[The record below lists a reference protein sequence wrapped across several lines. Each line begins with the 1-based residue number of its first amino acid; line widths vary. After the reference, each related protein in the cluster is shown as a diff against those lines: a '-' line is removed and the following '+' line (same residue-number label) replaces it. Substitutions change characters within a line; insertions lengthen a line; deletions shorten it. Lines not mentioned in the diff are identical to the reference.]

1 MNKAWHIILGSAS
14 PRRKELLAE
23 LDLTFEV
30 DARTNFEER
39 IPEGLSCEEIPR
51 YLAEGKSRGF
61 HRPLEP
67 DELLITADTLV
78 FLGTE
83 ALGKPRDREDAVRM
97 LRELSGKA
105 HTVTTGVCI
114 RTGSP
119 LSHDSLNFHGHP
131 GSPLSSDSP
140 GCPDF
145 SGLSGAPGL
154 SGSPAMESFTDTSL
168 VYFAELTDADIAY
181 YVDRY
186 QPYDKAGAYG
196 IQEWIGAAAITRIEG
211 SYYNVMGLPTAPLWS
226 HLKKYLHK

>member
-1 MNKAWHIILGSAS
+1 MNKGWHIILGSAS

-119 LSHDSLNFHGHP
+119 LSP
-131 GSPLSSDSP
+131 DSP

-154 SGSPAMESFTDTSL
+154 SGSPSMESFTDTSL
-168 VYFAELTDADIAY
+168 VHFAELTDADIAY

-186 QPYDKAGAYG
+186 KPYDKAGAYG

>member
-1 MNKAWHIILGSAS
+1 MGKDWHIILGSAS

-23 LDLTFEV
+23 LDVTFEV

-39 IPEGLSCEEIPR
+39 IPEGLACEEIPR
-51 YLAEGKSRGF
+51 YLAEGKSLGF
-61 HRPLEP
+61 HRPLAP

-97 LRELSGKA
+97 LRELSGQA

-119 LSHDSLNFHGHP
+119 A
-131 GSPLSSDSP
+131 GSTGNL
-140 GCPDF
+140 
-145 SGLSGAPGL
+145 
-154 SGSPAMESFTDTSL
+154 PAMESFTDSSL
-168 VYFAELTDADIAY
+168 VHFAELTDADIAY

-186 QPYDKAGAYG
+186 KPYDKAGAYG

-211 SYYNVMGLPTAPLWS
+211 SYYNVMGLPTAALWT
-226 HLKKYLHK
+226 HLKKYL

>member
-1 MNKAWHIILGSAS
+1 MDKGWHIILGSAS

-119 LSHDSLNFHGHP
+119 LSSDSLNFHGHP
-131 GSPLSSDSP
+131 GSPLSHGSSCASDAL
-140 GCPDF
+140 DA
-145 SGLSGAPGL
+145 SGLSGA
-154 SGSPAMESFTDTSL
+154 PAMESFTDSSL
-168 VYFAELTDADIAY
+168 VHFAELTDADIAY

-186 QPYDKAGAYG
+186 KPYDKAGAYG

-211 SYYNVMGLPTAPLWS
+211 SYYNVMGLPTAPLWH
-226 HLKKYLHK
+226 HLKKYLHPTR

>member
-1 MNKAWHIILGSAS
+1 MKKGWHIILGSAS

-23 LDLTFEV
+23 LDVPFEV
-30 DARTNFEER
+30 DARTSFEEN
-39 IPEGLSCEEIPR
+39 IPEGLACEEIPR
-51 YLAEGKSRGF
+51 YLAEGKSLGF
-61 HRPLEP
+61 HRPLAP

-114 RTGSP
+114 RKK
-119 LSHDSLNFHGHP
+119 D
-131 GSPLSSDSP
+131 
-140 GCPDF
+140 
-145 SGLSGAPGL
+145 
-154 SGSPAMESFTDTSL
+154 AMESFIDSSR
-168 VYFAELTDADIAY
+168 VHFAELTDADIAY

-186 QPYDKAGAYG
+186 KPYDKAGAYG

-211 SYYNVMGLPTAPLWS
+211 SYYNVMGLPTAALWT
-226 HLKKYLHK
+226 HLKKYLQTSL

>member
-1 MNKAWHIILGSAS
+1 MDKAWHIILGSAS

-61 HRPLEP
+61 HRPLAP

-83 ALGKPRDREDAVRM
+83 ALGKPRDREDALRM

-114 RTGSP
+114 RTKE
-119 LSHDSLNFHGHP
+119 
-131 GSPLSSDSP
+131 
-140 GCPDF
+140 
-145 SGLSGAPGL
+145 
-154 SGSPAMESFTDTSL
+154 AMESFTDTSL
-168 VYFAELTDADIAY
+168 VHFAELTDADIAY

-186 QPYDKAGAYG
+186 KPYDKAGAYG

-211 SYYNVMGLPTAPLWS
+211 SYYNVMGLPTAPLWH
-226 HLKKYLHK
+226 HLKKYVQR

>member
-1 MNKAWHIILGSAS
+1 MNKGWHIILGSAS

-30 DARTNFEER
+30 DARTDFEER

-61 HRPLEP
+61 HRPLKP

-83 ALGKPRDREDAVRM
+83 ALGKPRDHEDAVRM

-119 LSHDSLNFHGHP
+119 LSSDFP
-131 GSPLSSDSP
+131 GSPDS
-140 GCPDF
+140 

-154 SGSPAMESFTDTSL
+154 SGSPSMESFTDTSR
-168 VYFAELTDADIAY
+168 VHFAELTDADIAY

-186 QPYDKAGAYG
+186 KPYDKAGAYG
-196 IQEWIGAAAITRIEG
+196 IQEWIGAAAITHIEG
-211 SYYNVMGLPTAPLWS
+211 SYYNVMGLPTAPLWH
-226 HLKKYLHK
+226 HLKKYLQTSL

>member
-119 LSHDSLNFHGHP
+119 HST
-131 GSPLSSDSP
+131 DSP
-140 GCPDF
+140 GCPD
-145 SGLSGAPGL
+145 
-154 SGSPAMESFTDTSL
+154 
-168 VYFAELTDADIAY
+168 
-181 YVDRY
+181 
-186 QPYDKAGAYG
+186 
-196 IQEWIGAAAITRIEG
+196 
-211 SYYNVMGLPTAPLWS
+211 
-226 HLKKYLHK
+226 

>member
-1 MNKAWHIILGSAS
+1 MDKGWHIILGSAS

-61 HRPLEP
+61 HRPLAP

-83 ALGKPRDREDAVRM
+83 ALGKPRDREDALRM

-114 RTGSP
+114 RT
-119 LSHDSLNFHGHP
+119 

-154 SGSPAMESFTDTSL
+154 SGSPSMESFTDTSL
-168 VYFAELTDADIAY
+168 VHFAELTDADIAY

-186 QPYDKAGAYG
+186 KPYDKAGAYG

-211 SYYNVMGLPTAPLWS
+211 SYYNVMGLPTAALWH
-226 HLKKYLHK
+226 HLKKYLHR

>member
-1 MNKAWHIILGSAS
+1 MGKDWHIILGSAS

-23 LDLTFEV
+23 LDVTFEV

-39 IPEGLSCEEIPR
+39 IPEGLACEEIPR
-51 YLAEGKSRGF
+51 YLAEGKSLGF
-61 HRPLEP
+61 HRPLAP

-97 LRELSGKA
+97 LRELSGQA

-119 LSHDSLNFHGHP
+119 A
-131 GSPLSSDSP
+131 
-140 GCPDF
+140 
-145 SGLSGAPGL
+145 GAP
-154 SGSPAMESFTDTSL
+154 SCAAASSRVIDQPSAVASSCVIAGSTDNLPAMESFTDSSL
-168 VYFAELTDADIAY
+168 VHFAELTDADIAY

-186 QPYDKAGAYG
+186 KPYDKAGAYG

-211 SYYNVMGLPTAPLWS
+211 SYYNVMGLPTAALWA
-226 HLKKYLHK
+226 HLKKYLQTSR

>member
-1 MNKAWHIILGSAS
+1 MNKGWHIILGSAS

-30 DARTNFEER
+30 DARTSFEEN
-39 IPEGLSCEEIPR
+39 IPEGFACEEIPR
-51 YLAEGKSRGF
+51 YRAEGKSLGF
-61 HRPLEP
+61 HRPLAP

-119 LSHDSLNFHGHP
+119 LSHDSSCASGAL
-131 GSPLSSDSP
+131 DA
-140 GCPDF
+140 
-145 SGLSGAPGL
+145 SGLSGA
-154 SGSPAMESFTDTSL
+154 PAMESFTDTSL
-168 VYFAELTDADIAY
+168 VHFAELTDADIAY

-211 SYYNVMGLPTAPLWS
+211 SYYNVMGLPTAPLWH
-226 HLKKYLHK
+226 HLKKYLKR

>member
-119 LSHDSLNFHGHP
+119 LSP
-131 GSPLSSDSP
+131 DSP

-145 SGLSGAPGL
+145 SGLSGAPRL
-154 SGSPAMESFTDTSL
+154 SGAPSMESFTDTSL
-168 VYFAELTDADIAY
+168 VHFAELTDADIAY

-211 SYYNVMGLPTAPLWS
+211 SYYNVMGLPTAPLWH
-226 HLKKYLHK
+226 HLKKYLQTSL